1 MQTNKGIAKRG
12 KIFYNKEIFIMTL
25 ELLLTYL
32 LKITIFSYAIILV
45 LETIKNDKFYRTP
58 RIIIVSIATVIE
70 AGLSIIHYFSGT
82 SYFNNLFVAL
92 VGLLVLILAAF
103 TTKKRK

>member
-1 MQTNKGIAKRG
+1 
-12 KIFYNKEIFIMTL
+12 MTL
-25 ELLLTYL
+25 EFLLTYL
-32 LKITIFSYAIILV
+32 LKITIFSYVIILV
-45 LETIKNDKFYRTP
+45 LEIIKNNKFYRTP
-58 RIIIVSIATVIE
+58 RIIIVTIATVSE

-82 SYFNNLFVAL
+82 SYFNNLFVAF